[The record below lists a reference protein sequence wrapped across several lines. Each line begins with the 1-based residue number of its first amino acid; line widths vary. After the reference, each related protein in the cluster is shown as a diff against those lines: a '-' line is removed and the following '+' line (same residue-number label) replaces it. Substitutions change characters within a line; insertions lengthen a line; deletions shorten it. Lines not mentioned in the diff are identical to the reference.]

1 MLSGIRQM
9 AAPCYSVIFL
19 PRDAMHSADYAVTR
33 RYFVKKAKYI
43 IKLYHSRVA
52 TPFKFFHTGSKRYD
66 NIALATP

>member
-52 TPFKFFHTGSKRYD
+52 TPF
-66 NIALATP
+66 